1 MRYKL
6 VAILLLA
13 IVLVGA
19 YLRLDGDFKNLFAFT
34 YDVGRDMLA
43 LSSIVHTHKISLI
56 GFTTGLPGVF
66 YGPWWYIILLPF
78 YIISGGNPQGVAFSM
93 AFLGIITIILGF
105 YLGKKIGGTLLGL
118 SLASLIS
125 VSPFMVSLSVQIWNP
140 NIAPLFAVCTLL
152 VLYKIYTGNS
162 IKLRYFFILG
172 LLLALIIDLEIV
184 FGLIFFIGIIL
195 SILINAHKK
204 ITLKSVVV
212 FTVGALV
219 IFSPRII
226 FELRHNFLM
235 TKAFIAFFT
244 TGGSSQSFGMVGTF
258 INRVGILFDQFN
270 SAIALENKVL
280 GLVIILFIVLV
291 IAFTYKKA
299 NDINQ
304 KFVNTSLVIVLTFLA
319 GLTFF
324 KHDIWPHYLVGLPV
338 FYILLFSVAVSLL
351 YQRVKNF
358 VLSGVIV
365 LIIFIIN
372 FNPVSVINTL
382 TKPLWVGDASV
393 YRNQLA
399 VIDYVYKQSDG
410 KDFKYVVYTPAV
422 YDYPYQYLF
431 QWYGPNK
438 YHYSPSKD
446 AHLAYFILEP
456 DTQYAF
462 RLTDWLKVREKD
474 GKIIKT
480 EKFKSGIIV
489 QTRVH

>member
-1 MRYKL
+1 ML
-6 VAILLLA
+6 AVSNILL
-13 IVLVGA
+13 
-19 YLRLDGDFKNLFAFT
+19 N
-34 YDVGRDMLA
+34 
-43 LSSIVHTHKISLI
+43 HKISLI

-78 YIISGGNPQGVAFSM
+78 YVISGGNPQGVAFSM
-93 AFLGIITIILGF
+93 AILGIFTIILGY
-105 YLGKKIGGTLLGL
+105 YLGRKINGEFLGF
-118 SLASLIS
+118 SLASVIA
-125 VSPFMVSLSVQIWNP
+125 VSPLMVSLAVQIWNP
-140 NIAPLFAVCTLL
+140 NIAPLFVVCTLL
-152 VLYKIYTGNS
+152 ILYKIYLEKS
-162 IKLRYFFILG
+162 VKLRYFFVLG
-172 LLLALIIDLEIV
+172 ILLALIPDLEIV

-195 SILINAHKK
+195 SLLISARKK
-204 ITLKSVVV
+204 ISLKSVVA
-212 FTVGALV
+212 FIVGALV

-226 FELRHNFLM
+226 FEFRHQFLM
-235 TKAFIAFFT
+235 TKAFITFLT
-244 TGGSSQSFGMVGTF
+244 TSDASKTS
-258 INRVGILFDQFN
+258 NLVGIFVNRLSLLFDQFN

-291 IAFTYKKA
+291 IAFTYKKT

-304 KFVNTSLVIVLTFLA
+304 KFIKTSLVVVLTFLV

-358 VLSGVIV
+358 VLPGVIV

-372 FNPVSVINTL
+372 LNPISVINNFS
-382 TKPLWVGDASV
+382 KPVWVGDASV
-393 YRNQLA
+393 YKNQLQI
-399 VIDYVYKQSDG
+399 IDYVYHQSAG
-410 KDFKYVVYTPAV
+410 KNFKYVVYTPPV
-422 YDYPYQYLF
+422 YDYTYQYLF
-431 QWYGPNK
+431 EWYGPNK
-438 YHYSPSKD
+438 YHYSPNDS

-456 DTQYAF
+456 DTQYPF
-462 RLTDWLKVREKD
+462 RLTNWLKLREKD

>member
-1 MRYKL
+1 MRHKL
-6 VAILLLA
+6 VIILLLV
-13 IVLVGA
+13 IILIGA

-43 LSSIVHTHKISLI
+43 LSNIVHAHKISLI

-78 YIISGGNPQGVAFSM
+78 YVISGGNPQGVAFSM
-93 AFLGIITIILGF
+93 AFLGIVTIILSF
-105 YLGKKIGGTLLGL
+105 YLGKKINGVLLGL
-118 SLASLIS
+118 SLASIIS

-140 NIAPLFAVCTLL
+140 NIAPLFVVCTLL
-152 VLYKIYTGNS
+152 VLYKIYSENS

-172 LLLALIIDLEIV
+172 LLLALIPDLEIV

-195 SILINAHKK
+195 SVLINARKK
-204 ITLKSVVV
+204 ISLKSVVA
-212 FTVGALV
+212 FIVGALV

-226 FELRHNFLM
+226 FELRHQFLM

-244 TGGSSQSFGMVGTF
+244 TGESSQSFGLVGTF

-291 IAFTYKKA
+291 ITFTYKKA

-304 KFVNTSLVIVLTFLA
+304 KFINTSLVIVLTFLA

-358 VLSGVIV
+358 VLPGLIV

-372 FNPVSVINTL
+372 FNPVSVINNL
-382 TKPLWVGDASV
+382 TKPVWVGDASV
-393 YRNQLA
+393 YKNQLE
-399 VIDYVYKQSDG
+399 VIDYVYRQSAG
-410 KDFKYVVYTPAV
+410 KSFKYVVYTPPV
-422 YDYPYQYLF
+422 YDYTYQYLF
-431 QWYGPNK
+431 QWYGPKK
-438 YHYSPSKD
+438 YHYSPSRD

-456 DTQYAF
+456 DLQYPF
-462 RLTDWLKVREKD
+462 RLTDWLKLREKD
-474 GKIIKT
+474 GKIVKT